1 MYADFL
7 SPVEAFSDRLA
18 VSPMMG
24 SEGLTVIVVKS
35 LSDTCY
41 QGNLLGP
48 AVFKRQKE
56 EKFTAVDVLILSRTV
71 TYSARDERWT
81 RERQHFSQDEHM
93 AALSTWKRFPISGV
107 ILMAAQMEKNK
118 QLAPYK
124 SNQDLVNGSSAKLS
138 NICASQHVHICINVF
153 IHYACMYMYIQY
165 TYVYIYVCIY
175 VYIHAYIFCIFTCV
189 YIMFIYIR
197 VYNYRTIKRRNI

>member
-24 SEGLTVIVVKS
+24 SEGLIVVVVKS

-41 QGNLLGP
+41 QGNLLGS

-56 EKFTAVDVLILSRTV
+56 EKFTAVDVFILNESGGHLLSVGV
-71 TYSARDERWT
+71 TPARDERWT

-93 AALSTWKRFPISGV
+93 AALSTLKTFPISGV

-118 QLAPYK
+118 QPAPYK

-138 NICASQHVHICINVF
+138 NICASQHVHIRINVF
-153 IHYACMYMYIQY
+153 IYYACMY
-165 TYVYIYVCIY
+165 V
-175 VYIHAYIFCIFTCV
+175 
-189 YIMFIYIR
+189 
-197 VYNYRTIKRRNI
+197 NI

>member
-7 SPVEAFSDRLA
+7 SPVEAFSDCLA

-24 SEGLTVIVVKS
+24 SEGLIVVVVKS

-56 EKFTAVDVLILSRTV
+56 EKFTAVDVFILNESGGHLLSVGV
-71 TYSARDERWT
+71 TPARDERWT

-93 AALSTWKRFPISGV
+93 AALSTLKTFPISGV

-118 QLAPYK
+118 QPAPYK

-138 NICASQHVHICINVF
+138 NICASQHVHIRINVF
-153 IHYACMYMYIQY
+153 IYYACMYVCKHINMYMYIQY
-165 TYVYIYVCIY
+165 TYVYICMY
-175 VYIHAYIFCIFTCV
+175 
-189 YIMFIYIR
+189 
-197 VYNYRTIKRRNI
+197 

>member
-1 MYADFL
+1 MVVVHS
-7 SPVEAFSDRLA
+7 SPPTPD
-18 VSPMMG
+18 

-56 EKFTAVDVLILSRTV
+56 EKFIAVDVLILSRTV

-93 AALSTWKRFPISGV
+93 AVLSTLKTFPISSV

-153 IHYACMYMYIQY
+153 IYYACMYMYIQY
-165 TYVYIYVCIY
+165 MCIYVCIY

-189 YIMFIYIR
+189 YIMFIYVHIR
-197 VYNYRTIKRRNI
+197 VYNFRTIKRRNI

>member
-81 RERQHFSQDEHM
+81 REKQHFSKDEHM

-153 IHYACMYMYIQY
+153 IYYACMYMYIQY
-165 TYVYIYVCIY
+165 TYVYIRMYIRIYTCIY
-175 VYIHAYIFCIFTCV
+175 FLHIYMCVYNVYIYTCI
-189 YIMFIYIR
+189 
-197 VYNYRTIKRRNI
+197 